1 MFGAS
6 SKLASVVEFGFNE
19 ARDNGVDHI
28 QIICTW
34 LGTDN
39 HTGFSSVNFYR
50 SDARPDAEP
59 TVRKHLKAY
68 KILEKSDSK
77 IK

>member
-1 MFGAS
+1 M
-6 SKLASVVEFGFNE
+6 EFGFNE
-19 ARDNGVDHI
+19 ARDNGVDHT

-50 SDARPDAEP
+50 SDAPPDAEP
-59 TVRKHLKAY
+59 TVRKKA
-68 KILEKSDSK
+68 LEG
-77 IK
+77 I